1 MPLDL
6 SSLRLPLIVS
16 PMFLVSGPELVL
28 AASRSGVVGSFPALN
43 QRTSLGYEGWLK
55 TVTEGLR
62 EGPLA
67 GAAQVAPFAVNLI
80 VHGSNRRLEAD
91 LELTLRY
98 QVPVVITSLGA
109 VRDVVLKIQDQGGV
123 VLHDV
128 TSVRHAEKA
137 LEAGVDG
144 LIAVSAGA
152 GGHAGTLNPF
162 ALVAELRQLT
172 DKLIVLAGSI
182 GSGGQ
187 IAAAIA
193 AGADLA
199 GAGTRFIATEES
211 LASPAYKQMLLQT
224 SAKDVVYTPKISGV
238 AANFLTPSLHANGI
252 ELAELEQHGEI
263 DIASELD
270 HKSKAW
276 KDIWSAGHGVGSIGD
291 VPATAALVA
300 RMETEF
306 EAALQRLQRSAH
318 PDPRHAPV
326 ARVGTASR

>member
-6 SSLRLPLIVS
+6 TELRLPLIVS
-16 PMFLVSGPELVL
+16 PMFLVSGPDLVL
-28 AASRSGVVGSFPALN
+28 AASRSGVIGSFPALN
-43 QRTSLGYEGWLK
+43 ARSSEEYATWLQRISD
-55 TVTEGLR
+55 GLR
-62 EGPLA
+62 EGPLPGCERA
-67 GAAQVAPFAVNLI
+67 APFAVNLI

-91 LELTLRY
+91 LALTLRH

-109 VRDVVLKIQDQGGV
+109 VRDVVLKIQDQGGI

-144 LIAVSAGA
+144 LIAVAGGA

-172 DKLIVLAGSI
+172 GKLIVLAGSI
-182 GSGGQ
+182 GNGGQ

-199 GAGTRFIATEES
+199 GAGTRFIATQES
-211 LASPAYKQMLLQT
+211 LASAAYKQMLLAA
-224 SAKDVVYTPKISGV
+224 SARDVIYTPKISGIP
-238 AANFLTPSLHANGI
+238 ANFLQPSLEANGI
-252 ELAELEQHGEI
+252 DLATLAAHGAI
-263 DIASELD
+263 DLASELD

-276 KDIWSAGHGVGSIGD
+276 KDIWSAGHGVGTITD
-291 VPATAALVA
+291 LPPVA
-300 RMETEF
+300 ELLSRMDAEF
-306 EAALQRLQRSAH
+306 EAAMARLRQR
-318 PDPRHAPV
+318 
-326 ARVGTASR
+326 ARRAAGQA